1 MIGAGNIWGCS
12 YIARAVLGEF
22 ATVWAPDLGPLDL
35 VFLLHGVLE
44 GTGLVTNSLESVL
57 AVTGVLV
64 ILLQDVLEVGR
75 FLTAGRALIA
85 EGLGDGVDSVEFGCH
100 FQDGVFGMWCRSVI
114 CGSVVC
120 ICMYAKL

>member
-44 GTGLVTNSLESVL
+44 GTGLVTNLLESVL

-75 FLTAGRALIA
+75 VFTAGMALIA
-85 EGLGDGVDSVEFGCH
+85 EGLGGGVDSVEFGCH
-100 FQDGVFGMWCRSVI
+100 FQDGTFGMWCRSVI
-114 CGSVVC
+114 GGGVDC
-120 ICMYAKL
+120 ICMYVKL